1 MDDTLKSIRQT
12 KKLISQMIRNYS
24 AINDELVRQNQA
36 LHLSNNEMKFKVK
49 IIDRDN
55 TTIEQDNTRLMT
67 IALIKKVEGTV

>member
-1 MDDTLKSIRQT
+1 MDDTMKSIRQT
-12 KKLISQMIRNYS
+12 KKLISQLIRNYS
-24 AINDELVRQNQA
+24 AINDELVKQNQA

-55 TTIEQDNTRLMT
+55 ITIEQDNTRLMT

>member
-1 MDDTLKSIRQT
+1 MNDTLKSIRQT
-12 KKLISQMIRNYS
+12 KKLISQLIRNYS

-36 LHLSNNEMKFKVK
+36 LHLANNELKFKVK
-49 IIDRDN
+49 IIERDN

>member
-12 KKLISQMIRNYS
+12 KKLISQLIRNYS
-24 AINDELVRQNQA
+24 AINDELVKQNQA
-36 LHLSNNEMKFKVK
+36 LHLANNELKFKVK

-55 TTIEQDNTRLMT
+55 ITIDRDNTRLMT

>member
-12 KKLISQMIRNYS
+12 KKLISQLIRNYS

>member
-1 MDDTLKSIRQT
+1 MDDTLKSIKQT
-12 KKLISQMIRNYS
+12 KKLISQLIRNYS

-55 TTIEQDNTRLMT
+55 VTIEQDNTRLMT

>member
-12 KKLISQMIRNYS
+12 KKLISQLIRNYS
-24 AINDELVRQNQA
+24 AINDELVKQNQA
-36 LHLSNNEMKFKVK
+36 LHLANNEMKFKVK

>member
-12 KKLISQMIRNYS
+12 KKLISQLIRNYS
-24 AINDELVRQNQA
+24 AINDELVKQNQA
-36 LHLSNNEMKFKVK
+36 LHLANNEVKFKVK

>member
-12 KKLISQMIRNYS
+12 KKLISQLIRNYTS
-24 AINDELVRQNQA
+24 INEELVKQNQA
-36 LHLSNNEMKFKVK
+36 LHLANNEMKFKVK

-67 IALIKKVEGTV
+67 IALIKRVEGTV

>member
-12 KKLISQMIRNYS
+12 KKLISQLIRNYT
-24 AINDELVRQNQA
+24 AINDELVKQNQA

>member
-12 KKLISQMIRNYS
+12 KKLISQLIRNYS

-36 LHLSNNEMKFKVK
+36 LHLANNELKFKVK

>member
-12 KKLISQMIRNYS
+12 KKLISQLIRNYT

>member
-12 KKLISQMIRNYS
+12 KKLISQLIRNYT
-24 AINDELVRQNQA
+24 AINDELVKQNQA
-36 LHLSNNEMKFKVK
+36 LHLSNNEIKFKVK

>member
-12 KKLISQMIRNYS
+12 KKLISQLIRNYS
-24 AINDELVRQNQA
+24 AINDELVKQNQA